1 MAPEEA
7 DKAHQWGGMDGSTA
21 WHLIDRHAE
30 NWNEVGELMNAW
42 LRANVLAEREAC
54 AKVKAASE
62 ALREA
67 AKVRCTCSGFV
78 LQYEGGCCCESGK
91 GKRAA
96 EDRLKQAID
105 AL

>member
-1 MAPEEA
+1 MPQEMIVGKIEFAPA
-7 DKAHQWGGMDGSTA
+7 MLDTFSAQVH
-21 WHLIDRHAE
+21 ID
-30 NWNEVGELMNAW
+30 LPK
-42 LRANVLAEREAC
+42 LAA
-54 AKVKAASE
+54 VKAARD

-78 LQYEGGCCCESGK
+78 IQYEGGCCCESGK

-105 AL
+105 GL

>member
-1 MAPEEA
+1 MPQEMIVGKIEFAPA
-7 DKAHQWGGMDGSTA
+7 MLDTFSAQVH
-21 WHLIDRHAE
+21 ID
-30 NWNEVGELMNAW
+30 LPK
-42 LRANVLAEREAC
+42 LAA
-54 AKVKAASE
+54 VKAARD

-78 LQYEGGCCCESGK
+78 IQYEGGCCCESGK

>member
-1 MAPEEA
+1 MPQEMIVGKIEIDLQKMA
-7 DKAHQWGGMDGSTA
+7 DVTA
-21 WHLIDRHAE
+21 ARD
-30 NWNEVGELMNAW
+30 
-42 LRANVLAEREAC
+42 
-54 AKVKAASE
+54 

-78 LQYEGGCCCESGK
+78 IQYEGGCVCESGK

>member
-1 MAPEEA
+1 MTYTNKQVRTALRGSIKKWTKITKGKASGLTDA
-7 DKAHQWGGMDGSTA
+7 DLLK
-21 WHLIDRHAE
+21 
-30 NWNEVGELMNAW
+30 
-42 LRANVLAEREAC
+42 LAA
-54 AKVKAASE
+54 VKAARD

-67 AKVRCTCSGFV
+67 AKVRCTCSGLV
-78 LQYEGGCCCESGK
+78 IQYEGGCCCESSK